1 VQVKVAPEYQD
12 RFRRALDRLGVSE
25 DERIM
30 LAVSGGP
37 DSLALLVMASQ
48 TIPERISA
56 ATVDHRLRLESADEA
71 SYVREICNQH
81 GVAHCTLIPTEPI
94 TGNIQASARAARY
107 ALLDEAADENKCSL
121 VATAHHADDQLE
133 TLLMRLAR
141 GSGVGGMAGIRARN
155 GRVIRPLLDFAKS
168 ELEEICATANA
179 PPIRD
184 PSNDNPDFHR
194 VAMRQWLARSGHRF
208 DRQATNRTAAALAD
222 ADTALDWM
230 TEQLSEQRLKSDN
243 GKISLDTKDLPKEIQ
258 RRLLLLALQLINP
271 KIVPR
276 GEAVER
282 LMADLK
288 VGKTATISDILC
300 RGGKIWH
307 FSPAPPRRTQT

>member
-1 VQVKVAPEYQD
+1 VQVKVAPEYQN
-12 RFRRALDRLGVSE
+12 RFRHALDRLGISE

-37 DSLALLVMASQ
+37 DSLALLLLASRSA
-48 TIPERISA
+48 PGRIHV
-56 ATVDHRLRLESADEA
+56 ATVDHRLRPESADEA
-71 SYVREICNQH
+71 VYVSGICNQL
-81 GVAHCTLIPTEPI
+81 GVAHFTLVPTDTI
-94 TGNIQASARAARY
+94 SGNVQSSARAVRY
-107 ALLDEAADENKCSL
+107 ALLEKAADENECSL
-121 VATAHHADDQLE
+121 IATAHHAEDQLE

-155 GRVIRPLLDFAKS
+155 GRVVRPLLDFTKS
-168 ELEEICATANA
+168 ELEEICTTANIQ
-179 PPIRD
+179 PIRD
-184 PSNDNPDFHR
+184 PSNENVNFDR
-194 VAMRQWLARSGHRF
+194 VAMRRWLAQSGHRF

-230 TEQLSEQRLKSDN
+230 TEQLLEPRLKSDN

-258 RRLLLLALQLINP
+258 RRLLLLALQRINP

-276 GEAVER
+276 GEAIER